1 MSSELSPQTWLV
13 TGASGLVGTALCSQL
28 IEQGH
33 VVRVL
38 TRSRSFKLTGATSF
52 VWDVTGHVC
61 PQAALDGVDHVVHL
75 AGANVGQRWTADH
88 KSAILDSRTE
98 GTALLANALAQAGFQ
113 GTFIQASAI
122 GLYGEC
128 HGAGEPT
135 PKGEGFLADVTAAW
149 ESAAHGVLPEGVRHV
164 IMRIGLVLSDQG
176 GTLDKL
182 LPIYRLGLGAPLGSG
197 QQWMSWIHLDDVVR
211 FVVQASSD
219 PKVVGPHNLVAPEP
233 VTNRAFS
240 QALARALSRP
250 HFAPAVP
257 AFALKL
263 AMGEMASLLL
273 TSQHVV
279 PENLDRLGFTWM
291 VSRLDEA
298 LERCTRG

>member
-1 MSSELSPQTWLV
+1 MSSAPSPHTWLV
-13 TGASGLVGTALCSQL
+13 TGASGLVGTALCDHL
-28 IEQGH
+28 IAQGH
-33 VVRVL
+33 EVRVL
-38 TRSRSFKLTGATSF
+38 SRSRAFNISGATSF
-52 VWDVTGHVC
+52 VWDVAGKVF
-61 PQAALDGVDHVVHL
+61 PQGALDGVDHVVHL
-75 AGANVGQRWTADH
+75 AGANVGQRWTAAH
-88 KSAILDSRTE
+88 KSAILESRTE
-98 GTALLANALAQAGFQ
+98 GTALLANALAQAGFS

-128 HGAGEPT
+128 HDAGEST

-149 ESAAHGVLPEGVRHV
+149 ESAAEGLLPADVRHV
-164 IMRIGLVLSDQG
+164 TMRIGLVLSGRG

-211 FVVQASSD
+211 FVVKAAFD
-219 PKVVGPHNLVAPEP
+219 PKVAGPHNLVAPEP

-250 HFAPAVP
+250 HLAPAVP

-263 AMGEMASLLL
+263 AMGDMASLLL
-273 TSQHVV
+273 TSQHVL
-279 PENLDRLGFTWM
+279 PENLNQMGFTWTAG
-291 VSRLDEA
+291 RLNEA
-298 LERCTRG
+298 LERCVKG

>member
-1 MSSELSPQTWLV
+1 MSPRQPPWVGASISGGGRILEAGATHLSELELLGAQLV
-13 TGASGLVGTALCSQL
+13 DALGSQL
-28 IEQGH
+28 LHG
-33 VVRVL
+33 R
-38 TRSRSFKLTGATSF
+38 R
-52 VWDVTGHVC
+52 
-61 PQAALDGVDHVVHL
+61 GVE
-75 AGANVGQRWTADH
+75 N
-88 KSAILDSRTE
+88 
-98 GTALLANALAQAGFQ
+98 
-113 GTFIQASAI
+113 
-122 GLYGEC
+122 C
-128 HGAGEPT
+128 
-135 PKGEGFLADVTAAW
+135 
-149 ESAAHGVLPEGVRHV
+149 
-164 IMRIGLVLSDQG
+164 IGLVLSERG

-211 FVVQASSD
+211 FVVQAASD

-279 PENLDRLGFTWM
+279 PENLDRLGFTWT